1 MKHKTI
7 KLKENTI
14 LGVIGDIH
22 EHKEQFDE
30 ILEKFQPS
38 EERILVSVGDI
49 YEKGFGLTQAE
60 SITDTLK
67 DLNKKGFSYTVPGNH
82 DYKLIR
88 KAIRG
93 NKEMSPQLKWLDDQ
107 PWAISFKFPN
117 GKTVLVL
124 HGGVTPKHTI
134 EDLSNS
140 EIMYVRTV
148 DSKGEYIPMKRKTI
162 NGKTVL
168 GAERQGPSWH
178 EVYDGRF
185 GYICAG
191 HDAQKDGKVKYY
203 KYSCNIDTAC
213 YHTGILTCQTF
224 DQKGLVESI
233 QAYGIPSGFKPN

>member
-1 MKHKTI
+1 MKYKTI
-7 KLKENTI
+7 KITQDTI

-22 EHKEQFDE
+22 EHEEQFNE
-30 ILEKFQPS
+30 IVENFKPS
-38 EERILVSVGDI
+38 EKRILISVGDI
-49 YEKGFGLTQAE
+49 YEKGFGIDKAE

-67 DLNKKGFSYTVPGNH
+67 KFNEEGYGYVVSGNH

-93 NKEMSPQLKWLDDQ
+93 GKDMSPQLQWIETQ
-107 PWAISFKFPN
+107 PWSISFKYPN
-117 GKTVLVL
+117 GKSILVL
-124 HGGVTPKHTI
+124 HGGVTPKHKA

-148 DSKGEYIPMKRKTI
+148 DSNGDYIPMKRRTI

-168 GAERQGPSWH
+168 GAATHGPSWH

-224 DQKGLVESI
+224 DQKGLVETLHS
-233 QAYGIPSGFKPN
+233 YGIPSGFTPS